1 MLSGGALSRLLF
13 MEITMLEFAEA
24 ILKEIRKLQEQSKQI
39 VLNGTITDMER
50 YRYMMGRL
58 EGLRMV
64 EDSVKELLKK
74 VTDDDFDDLPN

>member
-1 MLSGGALSRLLF
+1 MLSDGALYRLLF
-13 MEITMLEFAEA
+13 METTMLEFAEA
-24 ILKEIRKLQEQSKQI
+24 VLREIRKLQDQSRQI

-64 EDSVKELLKK
+64 EDSVKDLLKK
-74 VTDDDFDDLPN
+74 VTDDVDDLLK

>member
-1 MLSGGALSRLLF
+1 
-13 MEITMLEFAEA
+13 MLEFAEA
-24 ILKEIRKLQEQSKQI
+24 VLREIRKLQDQSRQI

-64 EDSVKELLKK
+64 EDSVKDLLKK
-74 VTDDDFDDLPN
+74 VTDDVDDLLK

>member
-1 MLSGGALSRLLF
+1 MYRLLF
-13 MEITMLEFAEA
+13 METTMLEFAEA
-24 ILKEIRKLQEQSKQI
+24 VLREIRKLQDQSKQI

-50 YRYMMGRL
+50 YRFMMGRL

-74 VTDDDFDDLPN
+74 VTDDTDDFLK

>member
-1 MLSGGALSRLLF
+1 MSRLLF
-13 MEITMLEFAEA
+13 METTMLEFAEA
-24 ILKEIRKLQEQSKQI
+24 VLKEIRKLQDQSKQI

-50 YRYMMGRL
+50 YRFMMGRL

-74 VTDDDFDDLPN
+74 VTDDVEDFLK